1 MTIRVW
7 KRALSLLVALCAPAF
22 LATCSRPPPRPNV
35 LVITIDTWRADRL
48 SCAGFPR
55 VVTPNLDRLAS
66 EGLRFTHVSVPR
78 AKTTPAIA
86 SLFTGLYPHEHGARD
101 LLMPLASTHPLLTE
115 RLRDAGWRTGAIVG
129 NFVLRDDF
137 SGLAR
142 GFDSWT
148 EDLPD
153 ALGVPPENVPQ
164 RAARSL
170 TDGALAALGLEPHAG
185 GAGPKEAFTRPD
197 APWFLWLHYMD
208 PHGIYAAP
216 LEHRVYQRAEPE
228 WIPPAPALRPDGL
241 NRRWIAEYNVPADA
255 RAPDGRIDAARVR
268 DHYDAEVRYADA
280 EIGRVLDALRASGE
294 LERTIVV
301 VTSDHGE
308 SLGEQDYW
316 FEHGRNVSEAT
327 VRIPLLVRWPKE
339 IPGGFATGVRDVD
352 TSLCDVAPTLLD
364 LLGLP
369 PLAEAN
375 GARGISLARVWRD
388 GAGLQ
393 RPIFAEKVDR
403 DEEEGAIQSKS
414 VRIGDWKWIRRFT
427 HARAASSGT
436 GTGTARLVTL
446 SDELYDLAADP
457 DEATNLAANP
467 PSRAP
472 VDRLVAELVR
482 FTALDERFPELGA
495 ILREHRGALEGGDAE
510 TIRIL
515 KALGY

>member
-1 MTIRVW
+1 MRIPASVC
-7 KRALSLLVALCAPAF
+7 AASLFLASAQLAACSRAPA
-22 LATCSRPPPRPNV
+22 RPNV

-48 SCAGFPR
+48 ACAGYPR
-55 VVTPNLDRLAS
+55 AVTPNLDRLAS
-66 EGLRFTHVSVPR
+66 ESLRFTHVSAPR
-78 AKTTPAIA
+78 AKTTPALA

-101 LLMPLASTHPLLTE
+101 LLMPLSPAHPLLAE

-148 EDLPD
+148 EELPD

-170 TDGALAALGLEPHAG
+170 SDGALTALGLAGHSG
-185 GAGPKEAFTRPD
+185 GAGPAQAFTRPD

-208 PHGIYAAP
+208 PHGVYEAP
-216 LEHRVYQRAEPE
+216 VEHRVFEREQAE
-228 WIPPAPALRPDGL
+228 WIPPAPAPRPDGL
-241 NRRWIAEYNVPADA
+241 NRRWIADYNVPADA
-255 RAPDGRIDAARVR
+255 RSADGRIDAARVR
-268 DHYDAEVRYADA
+268 DRYDAEVRYVDA
-280 EIGRVLDALRASGE
+280 EIERVLAALRASGE

-327 VRIPLLVRWPKE
+327 VRVPLLVRWPKE
-339 IPGGFATGVRDVD
+339 LPGGFGVGVRAVD

-369 PLAEAN
+369 PPADAN
-375 GARGISLARVWRD
+375 GTRGVSLAAAWR
-388 GAGLQ
+388 AGESTQ
-393 RPIFAEKVDR
+393 RPMFAEKVDR
-403 DEEEGAIQSKS
+403 DEQEGAVQAKS
-414 VRIGDWKWIRRFT
+414 VRIGDWKWIRRFA
-427 HARAASSGT
+427 HARDANSGKE
-436 GTGTARLVTL
+436 RLVTL

-457 DEATNLAANP
+457 YETSNLVASP
-467 PSRAP
+467 PTRAP

-482 FTALDERFPELGA
+482 FTALDARFPELGA
-495 ILREHRGALEGGDAE
+495 ILREHRGLLESGDAE